1 MLETVNICS
10 RHAIYNTPFAF
21 ILPSLWSAIR
31 STVNVKQ
38 KSRYQTSNLI
48 IKKKV
53 LSNHNTTANHF
64 DYFFTSV
71 ASKNDK
77 MIGPSNKIHH
87 DYPCNPNENFSYLS
101 LICKENTEDKIS
113 TRRTDK
119 ACGLNNIP
127 IRILEDFKK

>member
-1 MLETVNICS
+1 M
-10 RHAIYNTPFAF
+10 
-21 ILPSLWSAIR
+21 
-31 STVNVKQ
+31 
-38 KSRYQTSNLI
+38 
-48 IKKKV
+48 

>member
-10 RHAIYNTPFAF
+10 RNAIYNTPFAF
-21 ILPSLWSAIR
+21 ILPSLSSAIR

-53 LSNHNTTANHF
+53 LSNHYTTTNHF

-71 ASKNDK
+71 ASENDK

-87 DYPCNPNENFSYLS
+87 DYLCNPNENFSYPS
-101 LICKENTEDKIS
+101 LICKEYSNKNTWRFQKINM
-113 TRRTDK
+113 RTS
-119 ACGLNNIP
+119 
-127 IRILEDFKK
+127 